1 VAIAGLAVA
10 GLAAARTAVSPELT
24 RLASAW
30 RGTAVNARCAATPG
44 EWAETLSTRGI
55 PRYVVAFAYIGDP
68 RVWLAPAICAGVT
81 KADPWAVLVFLHELA
96 HTSGIRSERTA
107 NCRAL
112 AGERRFLTSLLGLTP
127 EQAQAVYDQSVARAL
142 AEPERYRP
150 NSC

>member
-1 VAIAGLAVA
+1 LALA
-10 GLAAARTAVSPELT
+10 GLAAARTSVSPELT
-24 RLASAW
+24 HLASAW
-30 RGTAVNARCAATPG
+30 RGTPVSARCAATPI
-44 EWAETLSTRGI
+44 EWAETLSARGI

-68 RVWLAPAICAGVT
+68 RIWLSPTICAGVA

-96 HTSGIRSERTA
+96 HTSGVRNERTA

-127 EQAQAVYDQSVARAL
+127 EQAQAVYDQSLARAL

-150 NSC
+150 TGC

>member
-1 VAIAGLAVA
+1 VASLALA
-10 GLAAARTAVSPELT
+10 GLAAARAAVSPELT

-30 RGTAVNARCAATPG
+30 RGTPVSARCAATPG
-44 EWAETLSTRGI
+44 EWAETLSARGI

-96 HTSGIRSERTA
+96 HTSGVRNERTA

-112 AGERRFLTSLLGLTP
+112 AGERRFLTSLLGLTS
-127 EQAQAVYDQSVARAL
+127 EQAQTVYEQSFARAM

-150 NSC
+150 TGC

>member
-1 VAIAGLAVA
+1 VIVASLALA

-30 RGTAVNARCAATPG
+30 RGTAVSARCAATAD
-44 EWAETLSTRGI
+44 EWAETLAARGI

-68 RVWLAPAICAGVT
+68 RVWLSPAICTAVT
-81 KADPWAVLVFLHELA
+81 KGDPWAVLVFLHELV
-96 HTSGIRSERTA
+96 HTGGVRSERTA

-112 AGERRFLTSLLGLTP
+112 AGERRFLTTLLDLTP
-127 EQAQAVYDQSVARAL
+127 AQAQTVYEQSLARAL

-150 NSC
+150 TGC